1 MATDTGMSANIV
13 RDPVTEQAELS
24 INMGPQHPA
33 THGVFRMVLTLDGE
47 RVVDV
52 YPHIGYLH
60 RGSERLAEGENFQQI
75 TTLFDRLDY
84 VANFNNE
91 WVYVRAVE
99 KAMGVEVPER
109 ADYIRLILAELNRI
123 ASHLLFYGTYGLD
136 TGAMNPVMIGFR
148 DRERIQQIFEGVTGA
163 RMMHNYFRIGGVKE
177 DLPDGF
183 VPAVRALLDQL
194 KVGYEEARGTL
205 TESEI
210 FIERTAGIGAI
221 PPEDLLDYG
230 VTGPLLRAAG
240 IDYDIRK
247 ADPYSV
253 YEELDFRV
261 PTGQTG
267 DCYDR
272 YMVRMLEIEQSI
284 SIVAQALDK
293 LPDGPFMGRVP
304 RILRPEEGDVFV
316 HGENPRGDLGVYL
329 VSSGGTVRPYRLKIR
344 GPSFCN
350 LMALPAMI
358 RGSYLADATVILGSM
373 DIVLGEV
380 DR

>member
-109 ADYIRLILAELNRI
+109 ADYIRLILSELNRI

-136 TGAMNPVMIGFR
+136 TGAMNPVMLGFR

-261 PTGQTG
+261 PIGQTG

-284 SIVAQALDK
+284 SIVDQALNK

-304 RILRPEEGDVFV
+304 RILRPEEGDVYV

>member
-1 MATDTGMSANIV
+1 MATDAGMTANVI
-13 RDPVTEQAELS
+13 RDPGLEQAELR

-52 YPHIGYLH
+52 TPHIGYLH

-91 WVYVRAVE
+91 WVYVRTVE
-99 KAMGVEVPER
+99 KALGIEPPPR
-109 ADYIRLILAELNRI
+109 AEYIRLILSELNRI

-136 TGAMNPVMIGFR
+136 MGAMNPVMIGFR
-148 DRERIQQIFEGVTGA
+148 DRERIQEIFEGVTGA

-183 VPAVRALLDQL
+183 TPAVRTLLDQL
-194 KVGYEEARGTL
+194 RHGYEEARATL
-205 TESEI
+205 TDSEI
-210 FIERTAGIGAI
+210 FIERTAGIGALSG
-221 PPEDLLDYG
+221 EESLDYG
-230 VTGPLLRAAG
+230 VTGPVLRAAG
-240 IDYDIRK
+240 ISYDVRK

-253 YEELDFRV
+253 YEELDFTV
-261 PTGQTG
+261 PTGRHG

-284 SIVAQALDK
+284 NIVDQALTK
-293 LPDGPFMGRVP
+293 LPDGPIMGRAQ
-304 RILRPEEGDVFV
+304 RIIRPPQGDVYV

-329 VSSGGTVRPYRLKIR
+329 VSSGGTTSPYRLKIR

-350 LMALPAMI
+350 LMALEHMMRDAY
-358 RGSYLADATVILGSM
+358 GADAGMILGAL

>member
-1 MATDTGMSANIV
+1 MATDTGMSANIT
-13 RDPVTEQAELS
+13 RDPATEQAELS

-99 KAMGVEVPER
+99 KALGVEAPER
-109 ADYIRLILAELNRI
+109 AEYIRLILCELNRI

-163 RMMHNYFRIGGVKE
+163 RMMHNYFRVGGVKE

-221 PPEDLLDYG
+221 PAEDLLDYG
-230 VTGPLLRAAG
+230 VTGPLLRAGG
-240 IDYDIRK
+240 IDYDVRK

-293 LPDGPFMGRVP
+293 LPDGPIMNRVP
-304 RILRPEEGDVFV
+304 RIIRPPEGDVYV

-329 VSSGGTVRPYRLKIR
+329 VSSGGTVSPYRLKIR

>member
-1 MATDTGMSANIV
+1 MATDAGMSADIV
-13 RDPVTEQAELS
+13 RDPMTEQAEMR

-84 VANFNNE
+84 VSNFNNE

-99 KAMGVEVPER
+99 KALGVEVPPR
-109 ADYIRLILAELNRI
+109 ADYIRLILSELNRI

-136 TGAMNPVMIGFR
+136 IGAMNPVMIGFR
-148 DRERIQQIFEGVTGA
+148 DRERIQEIFEGVTGA

-177 DLPDGF
+177 DVPDGF

-194 KVGYEEARGTL
+194 RQGYDEARNTL

-221 PPEDLLDYG
+221 SAEEMLDYG
-230 VTGPLLRAAG
+230 VTGPVLRSAG
-240 IDYDIRK
+240 IDFDIRK

-284 SIVAQALDK
+284 SIVDQALDK
-293 LPDGPFMGRVP
+293 MPDGPITSRVP
-304 RILRPEEGDVFV
+304 RIIRPPQGDVYV

-329 VSSGGTVRPYRLKIR
+329 VSSGGTTLPYRLKIR

-350 LMALPAMI
+350 LMALAAMV

-373 DIVLGEV
+373 DIILGEV

>member
-1 MATDTGMSANIV
+1 MATDPALSASMV
-13 RDPVTEQAELS
+13 RDAATEQAELR

-99 KAMGVEVPER
+99 KALGVEIPPR

-136 TGAMNPVMIGFR
+136 TGAMNPVMLGFR

-177 DLPDGF
+177 DVPDGF
-183 VPAVRALLDQL
+183 VPAVRHLLDQL
-194 KVGYEEARGTL
+194 KSGYDEARGTL

-221 PPEDLLDYG
+221 PAEDLLDYG
-230 VTGPLLRAAG
+230 VTGPLLRSAG
-240 IDYDIRK
+240 VNYDIRK

-253 YEELDFRV
+253 YDDIDFRV
-261 PTGQTG
+261 PMGQHG

-293 LPDGPFMGRVP
+293 LPDGPVMGRVP
-304 RILRPEEGDVFV
+304 RILRPPAGDVYV

-329 VSSGGTVRPYRLKIR
+329 VSSGGTVSPWRLKIR

>member
-1 MATDTGMSANIV
+1 MATDAGMTASV
-13 RDPVTEQAELS
+13 SRDPMTEQAELR
-24 INMGPQHPA
+24 INMGPQHPP

-47 RVVDV
+47 RIVDV
-52 YPHIGYLH
+52 TPHIGYLH

-99 KAMGVEVPER
+99 KAMGVEVPPR
-109 ADYIRLILAELNRI
+109 AEHIRLILSELNRI

-136 TGAMNPVMIGFR
+136 IGAMNPVMIGFR
-148 DRERIQQIFEGVTGA
+148 DRERIQHIFEGVTGA

-183 VPAVRALLDQL
+183 TPAVRALLDQL
-194 KVGYEEARGTL
+194 RSGYEEARATL

-210 FIERTAGIGAI
+210 FIERTAGVGAI
-221 PPEDLLDYG
+221 PPDDLLDYG
-230 VTGPLLRAAG
+230 VTGPVLRAAG
-240 IDYDIRK
+240 IDYDVRK
-247 ADPYSV
+247 ADPYSI
-253 YEELDFRV
+253 YEELDFRA
-261 PTGQTG
+261 PTGQHG

-284 SIVAQALDK
+284 AIVDQALTR
-293 LPDGPFMGRVP
+293 LPDGPVMGRVP
-304 RILRPEEGDVFV
+304 RIIRPPQGDVYV

-329 VSSGGTVRPYRLKIR
+329 VSSGGTVTPYRLKIR

-350 LMALPAMI
+350 LMALADMV
-358 RGSYLADATVILGSM
+358 RGMYLADATVILGSL
-373 DIVLGEV
+373 DIILGEV

>member
-1 MATDTGMSANIV
+1 MATDAGMMANIV
-13 RDPVTEQAELS
+13 RDSVTEQAELR

-47 RVVDV
+47 RIVDV
-52 YPHIGYLH
+52 TPHIGYLH

-91 WVYVRAVE
+91 WVYVRTVE
-99 KAMGVEVPER
+99 KALGVEPPPR

-136 TGAMNPVMIGFR
+136 IGAMNPVMIGFR

-183 VPAVRALLDQL
+183 ETAVRTLLDQL
-194 KVGYEEARGTL
+194 RRGYDEARATL

-210 FIERTAGIGAI
+210 FIERTAGIGSI
-221 PPEDLLDYG
+221 PAEDLLDYG
-230 VTGPLLRAAG
+230 VTGPVLRAAG
-240 IDYDIRK
+240 IDFDVRK

-253 YEELDFRV
+253 YQELDFRV
-261 PTGQTG
+261 PTGQHG

-272 YMVRMLEIEQSI
+272 YMVRMMEIEQSI
-284 SIVAQALDK
+284 SIVDQALDK
-293 LPDGPFMGRVP
+293 LPGGPVMGRVP
-304 RILRPEEGDVFV
+304 RIIRPPQSDVYV

-329 VSSGGTVRPYRLKIR
+329 VSAGGTVMPYRLKIR

-350 LMALPAMI
+350 LMALPAMV
-358 RGSYLADATVILGSM
+358 RGVYLADATVILGSM
-373 DIVLGEV
+373 DIILGEV

>member
-1 MATDTGMSANIV
+1 MATDTGMSANIA

-99 KAMGVEVPER
+99 KAMGVDVPER
-109 ADYIRLILAELNRI
+109 ADYIRLILSELNRI

-183 VPAVRALLDQL
+183 VPAVRSLLDQL

-253 YEELDFRV
+253 YEEMDFRV

-284 SIVAQALDK
+284 SIVAQALDR
-293 LPDGPFMGRVP
+293 LPDGPVMGRVP
-304 RILRPEEGDVFV
+304 RILRPPEGDVYV

-329 VSSGGTVRPYRLKIR
+329 VSSGGTVQPYRLKIR

>member
-1 MATDTGMSANIV
+1 MVTDSGLSANIV

-109 ADYIRLILAELNRI
+109 ADYIRLILSELNRI

-136 TGAMNPVMIGFR
+136 TGAMNPVMLGFR

-194 KVGYEEARGTL
+194 RVGYEEARGTL

-247 ADPYSV
+247 ADPYSI
-253 YEELDFRV
+253 YEELDFSV

-293 LPDGPFMGRVP
+293 LPDGPFLGRVP
-304 RILRPEEGDVFV
+304 RILRPPEGDVYV

-329 VSSGGTVRPYRLKIR
+329 VSSGGTVQPYRLKIR

>member
-1 MATDTGMSANIV
+1 MSADIV
-13 RDPVTEQAELS
+13 RDPMTEQAEMR

-84 VANFNNE
+84 VSNFNNE

-99 KAMGVEVPER
+99 KALGVEVPPR
-109 ADYIRLILAELNRI
+109 ADYIRLILSELNRI

-136 TGAMNPVMIGFR
+136 IGAMNPVMIGFR
-148 DRERIQQIFEGVTGA
+148 DRERIQEIFEGVTGA

-177 DLPDGF
+177 DVPDGF

-194 KVGYEEARGTL
+194 RQGYDEARNTL

-221 PPEDLLDYG
+221 SAEEMLDYG
-230 VTGPLLRAAG
+230 VTGPVLRSAG
-240 IDYDIRK
+240 IDFDIRK

-284 SIVAQALDK
+284 SIVDQALDK
-293 LPDGPFMGRVP
+293 MPDGPITSRVP
-304 RILRPEEGDVFV
+304 RIIRPPQGDVYV

-329 VSSGGTVRPYRLKIR
+329 VSSGGTTLPYRLKIR

-350 LMALPAMI
+350 LMALPAMV

-373 DIVLGEV
+373 DIILGEV

>member
-1 MATDTGMSANIV
+1 MVTDSGLSANIV

-109 ADYIRLILAELNRI
+109 ADYIRLILSELNRI

-183 VPAVRALLDQL
+183 VPAVRALLHQL
-194 KVGYEEARGTL
+194 KIGYEEARGTL

-261 PTGQTG
+261 PIGQTG

-293 LPDGPFMGRVP
+293 LPDGPVMGRVP
-304 RILRPEEGDVFV
+304 RILRPPEGDVYV

-329 VSSGGTVRPYRLKIR
+329 VSSGGTVQPYRLKIR

>member
-304 RILRPEEGDVFV
+304 RILRPEEGDVYV

>member
-1 MATDTGMSANIV
+1 MATDPALSASMV
-13 RDPVTEQAELS
+13 RDAATEQAELR

-52 YPHIGYLH
+52 NPHIGYLH

-99 KAMGVEVPER
+99 KALGVEIPPR

-136 TGAMNPVMIGFR
+136 TGAMNPVMLGFR

-163 RMMHNYFRIGGVKE
+163 RMMHNYFRIGGLKE
-177 DLPDGF
+177 DVPDGF
-183 VPAVRALLDQL
+183 VPAVRHLLDQL
-194 KVGYEEARGTL
+194 KTGYDEARGTL

-221 PPEDLLDYG
+221 PAEDLLDYG
-230 VTGPLLRAAG
+230 VTGPLLRSAG
-240 IDYDIRK
+240 VNYDIRK

-253 YEELDFRV
+253 YDDIDFRV
-261 PTGQTG
+261 PMGQHG

-293 LPDGPFMGRVP
+293 LPDGPVMGRVP
-304 RILRPEEGDVFV
+304 RILRPPAGDVYV

-329 VSSGGTVRPYRLKIR
+329 VSSGGTVSPWRLKIR

>member
-1 MATDTGMSANIV
+1 MATDPALSASMV
-13 RDPVTEQAELS
+13 RDAATEQAELR

-99 KAMGVEVPER
+99 KALGVEIPPR

-136 TGAMNPVMIGFR
+136 TGAMNPVMLGFR

-177 DLPDGF
+177 DVPDGF
-183 VPAVRALLDQL
+183 VPAVRHLLDQL
-194 KVGYEEARGTL
+194 KTGYDEARGTL

-221 PPEDLLDYG
+221 PAEDLLDYG
-230 VTGPLLRAAG
+230 VTGPLLRSAG
-240 IDYDIRK
+240 VNYDIRK

-253 YEELDFRV
+253 YDDIDFRV
-261 PTGQTG
+261 PMGQHG

-293 LPDGPFMGRVP
+293 LPDGPVMGRVP
-304 RILRPEEGDVFV
+304 RILRPPAGDVYV

-329 VSSGGTVRPYRLKIR
+329 VSSGGTVSPWRLKIR

>member
-1 MATDTGMSANIV
+1 MVTDSGLSANIV
-13 RDPVTEQAELS
+13 RDPVTQQAELS

-109 ADYIRLILAELNRI
+109 ADYIRLILSELNRI

-183 VPAVRALLDQL
+183 VPLCAPCWTNSRSDTKKHGAPSRRVRYSSNEPPASGRYQQ
-194 KVGYEEARGTL
+194 RICL
-205 TESEI
+205 T
-210 FIERTAGIGAI
+210 TA
-221 PPEDLLDYG
+221 
-230 VTGPLLRAAG
+230 
-240 IDYDIRK
+240 
-247 ADPYSV
+247 
-253 YEELDFRV
+253 
-261 PTGQTG
+261 
-267 DCYDR
+267 
-272 YMVRMLEIEQSI
+272 
-284 SIVAQALDK
+284 
-293 LPDGPFMGRVP
+293 
-304 RILRPEEGDVFV
+304 
-316 HGENPRGDLGVYL
+316 
-329 VSSGGTVRPYRLKIR
+329 
-344 GPSFCN
+344 
-350 LMALPAMI
+350 
-358 RGSYLADATVILGSM
+358 
-373 DIVLGEV
+373 
-380 DR
+380 

>member
-1 MATDTGMSANIV
+1 MVTDSGLSANIV

-75 TTLFDRLDY
+75 MTLFDRLDY

-99 KAMGVEVPER
+99 KAMGVDVPER
-109 ADYIRLILAELNRI
+109 ADYIRLILSELNRI

-148 DRERIQQIFEGVTGA
+148 DRERIQQVFEGVTGA

-194 KVGYEEARGTL
+194 KIGYEEARGTL

-247 ADPYSV
+247 TDPYSV

-293 LPDGPFMGRVP
+293 LPDGPVMGRVP
-304 RILRPEEGDVFV
+304 RILRPPEGDVYV

-329 VSSGGTVRPYRLKIR
+329 VSSGGTVQPYRLKIR

>member
-210 FIERTAGIGAI
+210 FIERTTGIGAI
-221 PPEDLLDYG
+221 PPEDMLDYG

-304 RILRPEEGDVFV
+304 RILRPEEGDVYV

>member
-1 MATDTGMSANIV
+1 MATDAGLSANIA

-99 KAMGVEVPER
+99 KAMGVAPPER
-109 ADYIRLILAELNRI
+109 AEYIRLILSELNRI

-194 KVGYEEARGTL
+194 KSGYEEARGTL

-221 PPEDLLDYG
+221 PAEDLLDYG

-293 LPDGPFMGRVP
+293 LPEGPVMGRVP
-304 RILRPEEGDVFV
+304 RIMRPEAGDVYV

>member
-1 MATDTGMSANIV
+1 MVTDSGLSANIV

-109 ADYIRLILAELNRI
+109 ADYIRLILSELNRI

-194 KVGYEEARGTL
+194 KIGYEEARGTL

-261 PTGQTG
+261 PIGQTG

-293 LPDGPFMGRVP
+293 LPDGPVMGRVP
-304 RILRPEEGDVFV
+304 RILRPPEGDVYV

-329 VSSGGTVRPYRLKIR
+329 VSSGGTVQPYRLKIR

>member
-1 MATDTGMSANIV
+1 MATEAQISRQPDA
-13 RDPVTEQAELS
+13 EQAELR

-47 RVVDV
+47 RVTHVE
-52 YPHIGYLH
+52 PHIGYLH
-60 RGSERLAEGENFQQI
+60 RGSERLSEGENFQQI
-75 TTLFDRLDY
+75 NTLFDRLDY
-84 VANFNNE
+84 ISNFNNE
-91 WVYVRAVE
+91 WVYVRTVE
-99 KAMGVEVPER
+99 KALGVEVPER
-109 ADYIRLILAELNRI
+109 AEYIRLILAELNRV
-123 ASHLLFYGTYGLD
+123 ASHFLFYGTFGLD

-148 DRERIQQIFEGVTGA
+148 ERERIQAVFEGVSGA
-163 RMMHNYFRIGGVKE
+163 RMMHNYFRVGGVKE
-177 DLPDGF
+177 DVPEGF
-183 VPAVRALLDQL
+183 APAVRTLLDQL
-194 KVGYEEARGTL
+194 KRGYDEARDTL

-210 FIERTAGIGAI
+210 FIERTAGVGVLSG
-221 PPEDLLDYG
+221 EETLDYG

-240 IDYDIRK
+240 VAYDVRQ

-253 YEELDFRV
+253 YPQLDFTI
-261 PTGQTG
+261 PLGKHG

-284 SIVAQALDK
+284 RIVEQAIDRMPEGLIQGK
-293 LPDGPFMGRVP
+293 VP
-304 RILRPEEGDVFV
+304 RIIRPPQGDVYV

-329 VSSGGTVRPYRLKIR
+329 VSEGGTVRPYRLKIR

-358 RGSYLADATVILGSM
+358 VGSYLADAAIILGSL